1 MRAERKVTL
10 DGREVTV
17 RELTVG
23 EVRQWLQELTSAGER
38 PIDLIAEELF
48 AECSLEDLARMSEL
62 SVGEMDGIAP
72 SELRKVVEAAKALN
86 PDFFALRGR
95 LVALG
100 RRAQRA
106 DSSA

>member
-1 MRAERKVTL
+1 
-10 DGREVTV
+10 
-17 RELTVG
+17 
-23 EVRQWLQELTSAGER
+23 
-38 PIDLIAEELF
+38 
-48 AECSLEDLARMSEL
+48 
-62 SVGEMDGIAP
+62 MDGIAP